1 MTSLRDN
8 DSRSESTNDSE
19 VDRAAPRKPARR
31 ILEVEISEGLGE
43 LKRPAGGIFIAGLS
57 AGLDVGFSL
66 FLMAVMFTLTLGQL
80 SEPVIEILVANTYA
94 VGFIFV
100 IVGRSELFTEH
111 TTLSVLPVL
120 NSRASVRALA
130 RLWALIYSANLMG
143 AAIFAAL
150 AVTIGPALG
159 VIEPEVFGIIAH
171 NLVDHDWNVILVSGI
186 LAGWLMGL
194 VSWLVAAGRDTIS
207 QIVLVWL
214 VTAAIGFSHLHHS
227 ILGSVE
233 VLSGVFARQGV
244 GFADYGHFLL
254 WSTLG
259 NSVGGIFFV
268 ALIKY
273 GHVIRTNRNAE
284 DVELE
289 DPPQQKAP

>member
-8 DSRSESTNDSE
+8 DTHSENASDSE

-120 NSRASVRALA
+120 NGRASLSALA
-130 RLWALIYSANLMG
+130 RLWALIYSANLLG

-150 AVTIGPALG
+150 AATIGPALG
-159 VIEPEVFGIIAH
+159 VIEPEVFGMIAR
-171 NLVDHDWNVILVSGI
+171 NMVDHDWNVILVSGI

-233 VLSGVFARQGV
+233 VLAGVFARQGV

-259 NSVGGIFFV
+259 NSVGGVFFV

-289 DPPQQKAP
+289 DPPQEKAS